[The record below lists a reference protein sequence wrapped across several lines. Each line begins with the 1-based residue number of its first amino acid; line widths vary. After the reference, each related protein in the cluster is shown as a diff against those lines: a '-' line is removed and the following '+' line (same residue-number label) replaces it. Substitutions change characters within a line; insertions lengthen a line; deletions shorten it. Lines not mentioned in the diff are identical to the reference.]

1 MKEIARPPLPPFSQ
15 DDAIT
20 KVRRAEDAWNGKDP
34 AAIALAYSVDSKW
47 RNRDT
52 FLTVRTEII
61 QFLTEK
67 WRKEHQYRLIKELWT
82 HGDNRIAVRFAY
94 EWHDQNDNWF
104 RSYGNENW
112 EFDSAG
118 LMRMRYASI
127 NDLAIKEADRLFKWH
142 GITRPLDYPSLSKLG
157 C

>member
-20 KVRRAEDAWNGKDP
+20 KVRRAENAWNGKDP

-52 FLTVRTEII
+52 FLTGRTEII

-127 NDLAIKEADRLFKWH
+127 NDLAIK
-142 GITRPLDYPSLSKLG
+142 
-157 C
+157 